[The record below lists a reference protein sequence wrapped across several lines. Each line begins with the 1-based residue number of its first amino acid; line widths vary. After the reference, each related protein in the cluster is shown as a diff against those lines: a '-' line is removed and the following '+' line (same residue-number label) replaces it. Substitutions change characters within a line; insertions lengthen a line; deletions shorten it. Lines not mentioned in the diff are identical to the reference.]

1 MEMDVVRGVH
11 NRRGL
16 RCAGAHVNLHVMSTS
31 AQESQGHEPSFNT
44 VRDLGRHR
52 TENCKDSSCA

>member
-1 MEMDVVRGVH
+1 MEMDVVHGVH
-11 NRRGL
+11 NRCGL
-16 RCAGAHVNLHVMSTS
+16 RCAGAHVILHVTSTS